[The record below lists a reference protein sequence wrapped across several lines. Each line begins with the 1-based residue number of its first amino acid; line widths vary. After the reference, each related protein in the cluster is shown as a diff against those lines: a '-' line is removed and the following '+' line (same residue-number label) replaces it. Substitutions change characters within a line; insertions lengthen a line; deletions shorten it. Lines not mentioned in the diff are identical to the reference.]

1 VDSNLA
7 LALFAAAPVPE
18 TWRSLLLAGPLD
30 IKIKP
35 DLSWLEQNSH
45 ILYPLFAIGT
55 IALLVMGI
63 FMAWKSDEVSGVL
76 KVEYKR
82 EIITILRREPGG
94 VNVARL
100 AKELK
105 LTVHKT
111 AKIVEE
117 MVNDRQVL
125 AQAHKGVTH
134 VRLRF

>member
-1 VDSNLA
+1 MLSTLPVA
-7 LALFAAAPVPE
+7 VFAALPVPE
-18 TWRSLLLAGPLD
+18 AWRSLVLAGPLD
-30 IKIKP
+30 IKFKP
-35 DLSWLEQNSH
+35 DLSWLEQNSAV
-45 ILYPLFAIGT
+45 LYPLFAIGT

-63 FMAWKSDEVSGVL
+63 FMAWRSDEVSGVL

-94 VNVARL
+94 VNVAAL

>member
-1 VDSNLA
+1 MISTLPLA
-7 LALFAAAPVPE
+7 LLAAAPVPQ
-18 TWRSLLLAGPLD
+18 TWRELVLAGPLD

-35 DLSWLEQNSH
+35 DLSWMEQNSH
-45 ILYPLFAIGT
+45 ILYPLFAVGT

-63 FMAWKSDEVSGVL
+63 FMAWKNDEVSGIL

-82 EIITILRREPGG
+82 EILTILRREPGG
-94 VNVARL
+94 VNVALL
-100 AKELK
+100 AKELD

-111 AKIVEE
+111 AKIIEE